1 MMNSL
6 TKPNQSSLFGL
17 SEVDLKLNSSD
28 NVELIILCHNIL
40 VSAQNAVPFK
50 SWTTRMLSLGA
61 YVILKKVS
69 EEMVEFTIA
78 VCWDRSF
85 GVCEECADLIYH
97 ILLLFVGYEIRYER
111 LIEVMKT
118 KSEQS
123 DSITSLSC
131 LEKTAFAAYV
141 NNDRNQLESGIAF
154 MIRELYLSVASLT
167 VLCLKVNINT
177 EVNETTISNAV
188 CDVFINIM
196 MLLRYRGLRYQQV
209 ANVLNTRCCH

>member
-1 MMNSL
+1 M
-6 TKPNQSSLFGL
+6 
-17 SEVDLKLNSSD
+17 
-28 NVELIILCHNIL
+28 
-40 VSAQNAVPFK
+40 
-50 SWTTRMLSLGA
+50 
-61 YVILKKVS
+61 
-69 EEMVEFTIA
+69 
-78 VCWDRSF
+78 
-85 GVCEECADLIYH
+85 
-97 ILLLFVGYEIRYER
+97 LLFVGYEIRYER
-111 LIEVMKT
+111 LIEAMKT
-118 KSEQS
+118 KSQQS

-131 LEKTAFAAYV
+131 LEKTAFATYV

-177 EVNETTISNAV
+177 EANETTISNAV